1 MTDTS
6 AEPAVQDLPATRE
19 RLIGAYVGVSVL
31 LSDGSQHGMLCG
43 MSHATEPTLNQRD
56 VRFLSVLASL
66 VADEVEAATAA
77 DEQHQALRERITRV
91 IRETSF
97 EMVSSPSSP
106 CAGGGLRATKH

>member
-19 RLIGAYVGVSVL
+19 RRIGAYIGVPV
-31 LSDGSQHGMLCG
+31 
-43 MSHATEPTLNQRD
+43 